1 MPPRPPGVQ
10 TRVVDDRRSF
20 EDATRVSTE
29 GWGRTDLYAR
39 TSDKLFQEALIG
51 LEQRKIIH
59 VVAYVAGNA
68 AATGRL
74 IMFEDVVRMIGAIT
88 LPAYR
93 HQGLYRSLL
102 RERLGLGIQLGA
114 TLALTKA
121 KPDTSGP
128 ILIKAAFAEYD
139 LEECFNHSLQPT

>member
-1 MPPRPPGVQ
+1 L
-10 TRVVDDRRSF
+10 RVVDDRRSF

-29 GWGRTDLYAR
+29 GWGRTDLDAR

-51 LEQRKIIH
+51 LEQGKIIH
-59 VVAYVAGNA
+59 VVAYAAGHA

-74 IMFEDVVRMIGAIT
+74 VMFGDVVRLVGAIT

-102 RERLGLGIQLGA
+102 RERLRLGVQLGA

-121 KPDTSGP
+121 KPNTSGP
-128 ILIKAAFAEYD
+128 ILIKAGFAEYD
-139 LEECFNHSLQPT
+139 LEECFNHALQPT